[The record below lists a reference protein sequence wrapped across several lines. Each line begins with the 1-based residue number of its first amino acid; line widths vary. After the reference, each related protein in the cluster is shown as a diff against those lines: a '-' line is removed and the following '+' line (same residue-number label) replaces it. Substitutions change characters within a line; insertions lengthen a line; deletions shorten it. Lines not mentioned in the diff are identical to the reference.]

1 MNLYQLSRAILSLSP
16 QPIVKLRFARIIYFT
31 HKELIRKGFMQI
43 EDIAYIRS
51 PLGPVPESLK
61 KLAVDYRDITL
72 QKTTS
77 DLSYASE
84 EFLIN
89 HNSIDQETNFLEQYR
104 DILKVIDQT
113 LQALSLHRTPELI
126 EASHDPSWL
135 ANFNGTRYFLTA
147 ADLKNTFPFTK
158 IRLRIRIKPT
168 PKNSAS
174 ANELGRIQANLLRGM
189 LNDIVKESTDLEY
202 PDEACRAG
210 NDDKTPT
217 TLKFSVLPIKTPF
230 NLFKSLSQKKPKPS
244 TPKPPSRHLD
254 NPAEPDDKNK
264 KTTS

>member
-16 QPIVKLRFARIIYFT
+16 QPITKLRFARILYFV

-51 PLGPVPESLK
+51 PLGPVPEGLK
-61 KLAVDYRDITL
+61 KLALNYRDIIL

-84 EFLIN
+84 EFLID
-89 HNSIDQETNFLEQYR
+89 HDSVDQETNFLEQYR

-113 LQALSLHRTPELI
+113 LQALNLHRTPELI

-135 ANFNGTRYFLTA
+135 ANFNGVRYFLTP
-147 ADLKNTFPFTK
+147 ADLKNTFPFAK
-158 IRLRIRIKPT
+158 VRLRIRIKPT

-174 ANELGRIQANLLRGM
+174 TNDLGRIQANLLRGM

-202 PDEACRAG
+202 PDETPTPG
-210 NDDKTPT
+210 DNNKTPT
-217 TLKFSVLPIKTPF
+217 TLKLSILPIKTPF
-230 NLFKSLSQKKPKPS
+230 NLLKSLSQKKPKSLPKESPS
-244 TPKPPSRHLD
+244 HPSD
-254 NPAEPDDKNK
+254 NSLKSDDNNK
-264 KTTS
+264 KETP